1 LPFEGQR
8 LQLRGEAFNA
18 FNNVNFYDPIL
29 DATTLSSFGEYQLA
43 QPGRVMQFGL
53 RYEF

>member
-1 LPFEGQR
+1 MPWEGQR
-8 LQLRGEAFNA
+8 LQFRAEAFNA

-29 DATTLSSFGEYQLA
+29 DATSISSFGEYQYA